1 MSQKIYQID
10 AFADALF
17 SGNPAA
23 VCPLDS
29 WLDADIMQ
37 NIAAENNLAETAFTV
52 HVENGYEIR
61 WFTPEVEVDLC
72 GHATLASAYTLMN
85 FEGFSGEKINF
96 FSRNS
101 GTLTVTKNGDFLTLD
116 FPKDNLQKVEDL
128 AIFEKC
134 FAYQPIEAY
143 QGKTDYLLIFEN
155 EHQIQNIE
163 PNISEIAKIDARGV
177 IVSSISENFD
187 FVSRFFG
194 PNCGVNEDPV
204 TGSAHT
210 TLTPFWAEKL
220 GKTKLTAKQISKRG
234 GVLECEIKNDRILI
248 SGKCKTYLKG
258 ADATL
263 PGKASKLQV
272 TKNRTP
278 NQHWWSG
285 REYQGA

>member
-10 AFADALF
+10 AFADTLF

-23 VCPLDS
+23 VCPLEN

-37 NIAAENNLAETAFTV
+37 KIAGENNLAETAFTV
-52 HVENGYEIR
+52 PAENGYEIR

-72 GHATLASAYTLMN
+72 GHATLTSAYTLMN

-101 GTLTVTKNGDFLTLD
+101 GTLTVNKNGDFLTLD

-134 FAYQPIEAY
+134 FVYQPIEAY
-143 QGKTDYLLIFEN
+143 QGKTDYLLVFEN

-163 PNISEIAKIDARGV
+163 PNIPEIAKINARGI

-234 GVLECEIKNDRILI
+234 GVLECELKNDRILI

-258 ADATL
+258 EIFI
-263 PGKASKLQV
+263 K
-272 TKNRTP
+272 
-278 NQHWWSG
+278 
-285 REYQGA
+285 

>member
-23 VCPLDS
+23 VCPLDN

-37 NIAAENNLAETAFTV
+37 KIAAENNLAETAFTV
-52 HVENGYEIR
+52 PVENGYEIR

-143 QGKTDYLLIFEN
+143 QGNTDYLLIFEN
-155 EHQIQNIE
+155 ENQIINIK
-163 PNISEIAKIDARGV
+163 PNFSEIAKINARGI

-234 GVLECEIKNDRILI
+234 GVLECELKNDRVLI

-258 ADATL
+258 EIFI
-263 PGKASKLQV
+263 K
-272 TKNRTP
+272 
-278 NQHWWSG
+278 
-285 REYQGA
+285 

>member
-10 AFADALF
+10 AFADVLF

-23 VCPLDS
+23 VCPLDN

-37 NIAAENNLAETAFTV
+37 KIAAENNLAETAFTV
-52 HVENGYEIR
+52 PVENGFEIR

-101 GTLTVTKNGDFLTLD
+101 GTLTVNKNGDFLTLD

-134 FAYQPIEAY
+134 FVYQPIEAY

-163 PNISEIAKIDARGV
+163 PNIPEIAKINARGI

-234 GVLECEIKNDRILI
+234 GVLECELKNDRVLI

-258 ADATL
+258 EIFI
-263 PGKASKLQV
+263 K
-272 TKNRTP
+272 
-278 NQHWWSG
+278 
-285 REYQGA
+285 

>member
-10 AFADALF
+10 AFADVLF

-23 VCPLDS
+23 VCPLDN

-37 NIAAENNLAETAFTV
+37 KIAAENNLAETAFTV
-52 HVENGYEIR
+52 PVENGFEIR

-101 GTLTVTKNGDFLTLD
+101 GTLTVNKNGDFLTLD
-116 FPKDNLQKVEDL
+116 FPVDQLQKVEDL
-128 AIFEKC
+128 SIFEKC

-155 EHQIQNIE
+155 EHQIQNLE
-163 PNISEIAKIDARGV
+163 PNIPEIAKINARGI

-234 GVLECEIKNDRILI
+234 GVLECELKNNRILI
-248 SGKCKTYLKG
+248 GGKCKAYLKG
-258 ADATL
+258 EIFI
-263 PGKASKLQV
+263 K
-272 TKNRTP
+272 
-278 NQHWWSG
+278 
-285 REYQGA
+285 

>member
-10 AFADALF
+10 AFAEALY

-23 VCPLDS
+23 VCPLEN

-37 NIAAENNLAETAFTV
+37 KIAAENNLAETAFTV
-52 HVENGYEIR
+52 PVENGYEIR

-85 FEGFSGEKINF
+85 FEGFLGEKINF
-96 FSRNS
+96 ISRNS

-116 FPKDNLQKVEDL
+116 FPKDNLQKVDDL

-134 FAYQPIEAY
+134 FANHPIEAY

-163 PNISEIAKIDARGV
+163 PNIPEIAKIDARGI

-234 GVLECEIKNDRILI
+234 GVLECELKNDRILI
-248 SGKCKTYLKG
+248 GGKCKAYLKG
-258 ADATL
+258 EIFI
-263 PGKASKLQV
+263 K
-272 TKNRTP
+272 
-278 NQHWWSG
+278 
-285 REYQGA
+285 

>member
-1 MSQKIYQID
+1 MTQKIYQID
-10 AFADALF
+10 AFAEELF

-23 VCPLDS
+23 VCPLEN
-29 WLDADIMQ
+29 WLPDETMQ
-37 NIAAENNLAETAFTV
+37 KVAAENNLAETAFTV
-52 HVENGYEIR
+52 PVENGFEIR

-72 GHATLASAYTLMN
+72 GHATLASAFVLMN
-85 FEGFSGEKINF
+85 FEGFLGEKINF

-101 GTLTVTKNGDFLTLD
+101 GTLTVTKNGDLLTLD
-116 FPKDNLQKVEDL
+116 FPKDTLQKVENL
-128 AIFEKC
+128 SIFEKC
-134 FAYQPIEAY
+134 FAFQSMEAY

-163 PNISEIAKIDARGV
+163 PNFFEISKIDARGI
-177 IVSSISENFD
+177 IVSSKSEDYD

-234 GVLECEIKNDRILI
+234 GVLECELKNDRILI

-258 ADATL
+258 EIFI
-263 PGKASKLQV
+263 K
-272 TKNRTP
+272 
-278 NQHWWSG
+278 
-285 REYQGA
+285 

>member
-23 VCPLDS
+23 VCPLDN

-37 NIAAENNLAETAFTV
+37 KIAAENNLAETAFTV
-52 HVENGYEIR
+52 PVENGYEIR

-134 FAYQPIEAY
+134 FVYQPIEAY

-163 PNISEIAKIDARGV
+163 PNIPEIAKINARGI
-177 IVSSISENFD
+177 IVSSISEKF
-187 FVSRFFG
+187 
-194 PNCGVNEDPV
+194 
-204 TGSAHT
+204 
-210 TLTPFWAEKL
+210 
-220 GKTKLTAKQISKRG
+220 
-234 GVLECEIKNDRILI
+234 
-248 SGKCKTYLKG
+248 
-258 ADATL
+258 
-263 PGKASKLQV
+263 
-272 TKNRTP
+272 
-278 NQHWWSG
+278 
-285 REYQGA
+285 

>member
-23 VCPLDS
+23 VCPLEN

-52 HVENGYEIR
+52 PVENGYEIR

-116 FPKDNLQKVEDL
+116 FPVDNLQKVQDL

-143 QGKTDYLLIFEN
+143 QGKTDYLLIFKN

-163 PNISEIAKIDARGV
+163 PNIPEIAKIDARG
-177 IVSSISENFD
+177 IIASSISENFD

-194 PNCGVNEDPV
+194 PNCDVNEDPV

-234 GVLECEIKNDRILI
+234 GVLECELKNDRILI
-248 SGKCKTYLKG
+248 GGKCKTYLKG
-258 ADATL
+258 EIFI
-263 PGKASKLQV
+263 K
-272 TKNRTP
+272 
-278 NQHWWSG
+278 
-285 REYQGA
+285 

>member
-23 VCPLDS
+23 VCPLEN

-37 NIAAENNLAETAFTV
+37 KIAAENNLAETAFTV
-52 HVENGYEIR
+52 PVENGYEIR

-85 FEGFSGEKINF
+85 FEGFSGGKINF

-116 FPKDNLQKVEDL
+116 FPKDNLQKVENL

-163 PNISEIAKIDARGV
+163 PNIPEIAKIDARGI

-234 GVLECEIKNDRILI
+234 GVLECELKNDRVLI

-258 ADATL
+258 EIFI
-263 PGKASKLQV
+263 K
-272 TKNRTP
+272 
-278 NQHWWSG
+278 
-285 REYQGA
+285 

>member
-23 VCPLDS
+23 VCPLEN

-37 NIAAENNLAETAFTV
+37 KIAAENNLAETAFTV
-52 HVENGYEIR
+52 PVENGYEIR

-85 FEGFSGEKINF
+85 FEGFSGGKINF

-116 FPKDNLQKVEDL
+116 FPKDNLQKVENL

-163 PNISEIAKIDARGV
+163 PNIPEIAKIDARGI

-234 GVLECEIKNDRILI
+234 GVLECELKNDRILI

-258 ADATL
+258 EIFI
-263 PGKASKLQV
+263 K
-272 TKNRTP
+272 
-278 NQHWWSG
+278 
-285 REYQGA
+285 

>member
-10 AFADALF
+10 AFADVLF

-23 VCPLDS
+23 VCPLDN

-37 NIAAENNLAETAFTV
+37 KIAAENNLAETAFTV
-52 HVENGYEIR
+52 PVENGFEIR
-61 WFTPEVEVDLC
+61 WFTPTVEVDLC
-72 GHATLASAYTLMN
+72 GHATLASAFVLIN
-85 FEGFSGEKINF
+85 FEGFTDDKINF
-96 FSRNS
+96 FSKNS
-101 GTLTVTKNGDFLTLD
+101 GTLTVTKNGDLFTLN
-116 FPKDNLQKVEDL
+116 FPSDSLQKIENL
-128 AIFEKC
+128 SQFKNC
-134 FAYQPIEAY
+134 FAHQPIEAY

-155 EHQIQNIE
+155 ESQIVNMK
-163 PNISEIAKIDARGV
+163 PNFSEIAKINARGI

-234 GVLECEIKNDRILI
+234 GVLECELKNDRILI

-258 ADATL
+258 EIFI
-263 PGKASKLQV
+263 K
-272 TKNRTP
+272 
-278 NQHWWSG
+278 
-285 REYQGA
+285 

>member
-23 VCPLDS
+23 VCPLEN

-37 NIAAENNLAETAFTV
+37 KIAAENNLAETAFTV
-52 HVENGYEIR
+52 PVENGFEIR
-61 WFTPEVEVDLC
+61 WFTPKVEVDLC

-101 GTLTVTKNGDFLTLD
+101 GTLTVTKNGDFFTLD
-116 FPKDNLQKVEDL
+116 FPVDNLQKVEDL

-134 FAYQPIEAY
+134 FACQPIEAY

-163 PNISEIAKIDARGV
+163 PNISEIAKNNARGI

-234 GVLECEIKNDRILI
+234 GVLECELKNDRVLI

-258 ADATL
+258 EIL
-263 PGKASKLQV
+263 IK
-272 TKNRTP
+272 
-278 NQHWWSG
+278 
-285 REYQGA
+285 

>member
-23 VCPLDS
+23 VCPLEN

-52 HVENGYEIR
+52 PVENGYEIR

-72 GHATLASAYTLMN
+72 GHATLASAYTLIN

-101 GTLTVTKNGDFLTLD
+101 GTLTVIKNGDFLTLD
-116 FPKDNLQKVEDL
+116 FPVDNLQKVEDL

-163 PNISEIAKIDARGV
+163 PNIPEIAKIDARGI

-194 PNCGVNEDPV
+194 PNCGVN
-204 TGSAHT
+204 
-210 TLTPFWAEKL
+210 
-220 GKTKLTAKQISKRG
+220 
-234 GVLECEIKNDRILI
+234 
-248 SGKCKTYLKG
+248 
-258 ADATL
+258 
-263 PGKASKLQV
+263 
-272 TKNRTP
+272 
-278 NQHWWSG
+278 
-285 REYQGA
+285 